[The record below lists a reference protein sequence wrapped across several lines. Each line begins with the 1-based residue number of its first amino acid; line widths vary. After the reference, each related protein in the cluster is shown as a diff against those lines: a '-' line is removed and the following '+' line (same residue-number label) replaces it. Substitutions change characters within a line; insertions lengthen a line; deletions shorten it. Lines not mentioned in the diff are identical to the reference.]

1 MPRPPKPKHVQRLHD
16 TINVRIKTQKSV
28 YFCQGEDVR
37 GRKAVEGRLDPRVD
51 PGPSAQVVDLG
62 QEGMVPMETNM
73 IMEEMMD
80 DGLDDACTIA

>member
-1 MPRPPKPKHVQRLHD
+1 MTLP
-16 TINVRIKTQKSV
+16 TQKSTS
-28 YFCQGEDVR
+28 FCQGEDVR
-37 GRKAVEGRLDPRVD
+37 GRKAAEGRLDPRVD

-80 DGLDDACTIA
+80 DGLDDACTIS

>member
-1 MPRPPKPKHVQRLHD
+1 M
-16 TINVRIKTQKSV
+16 
-28 YFCQGEDVR
+28 R

-51 PGPSAQVVDLG
+51 PAPSVQVVDLG

>member
-1 MPRPPKPKHVQRLHD
+1 MTLP
-16 TINVRIKTQKSV
+16 TQKSTS
-28 YFCQGEDVR
+28 FCQGEDVR
-37 GRKAVEGRLDPRVD
+37 GRKAAEGRLDPA
-51 PGPSAQVVDLG
+51 PSVQLVDLG

>member
-1 MPRPPKPKHVQRLHD
+1 M
-16 TINVRIKTQKSV
+16 
-28 YFCQGEDVR
+28 R
-37 GRKAVEGRLDPRVD
+37 GRKAAEGRLDPA
-51 PGPSAQVVDLG
+51 PSAQVVDLG

>member
-1 MPRPPKPKHVQRLHD
+1 M
-16 TINVRIKTQKSV
+16 
-28 YFCQGEDVR
+28 R

-51 PGPSAQVVDLG
+51 PAPPVQVVDLG

>member
-1 MPRPPKPKHVQRLHD
+1 MRV
-16 TINVRIKTQKSV
+16 
-28 YFCQGEDVR
+28 
-37 GRKAVEGRLDPRVD
+37 RKAVEGRLDPA
-51 PGPSAQVVDLG
+51 PSVQLVDLG